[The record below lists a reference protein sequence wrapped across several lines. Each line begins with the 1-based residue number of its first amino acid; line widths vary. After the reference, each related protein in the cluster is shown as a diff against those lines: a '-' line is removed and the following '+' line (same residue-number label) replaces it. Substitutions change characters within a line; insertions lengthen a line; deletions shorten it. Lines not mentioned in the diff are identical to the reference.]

1 MKKTKPPID
10 RLGPSIV
17 DDVRAIRQAIDN
29 EVGHDIDKLAERA
42 RLAGERFQAAINA
55 GEIQKPAG
63 PARSRHAAKRARTT
77 RRTKRT
83 S

>member
-55 GEIQKPAG
+55 GEIQKPKIASR
-63 PARSRHAAKRARTT
+63 ARSTAKRSRTT
-77 RRTKRT
+77 RRAKRA